1 MQTNNQPTPQP
12 ATPAPVAK
20 RTFWGWV
27 KYVGGITVAVSGA
40 VLGLPAIIPIVVP
53 AGIVTAASY
62 LGGIAVTAV
71 ALAGKIEP
79 TVPADTIN
87 PNSNGNISPQ

>member
-1 MQTNNQPTPQP
+1 MEINNTPV
-12 ATPAPVAK
+12 TTAPVAK

-40 VLGLPAIIPIVVP
+40 VLGLPAIIPIIVP
-53 AGIVTAASY
+53 AGVVTAASY

-79 TVPADTIN
+79 HTPEPLPTDST
-87 PNSNGNISPQ
+87 NGNISPQ

>member
-1 MQTNNQPTPQP
+1 METNQ
-12 ATPAPVAK
+12 TPAQPSAK

-53 AGIVTAASY
+53 AGIITAASY

-71 ALAGKIEP
+71 ALAGKVEP
-79 TVPADTIN
+79 NAPLLPPSDTTA
-87 PNSNGNISPQ
+87 NGNISPQ

>member
-1 MQTNNQPTPQP
+1 MSNTTTPQP
-12 ATPAPVAK
+12 Q

-27 KYVGGITVAVSGA
+27 KYIGGITVAVSGA

-53 AGIVTAASY
+53 VGIATAASY

-79 TVPADTIN
+79 TSPTSQTDTTN
-87 PNSNGNISPQ
+87 VNTQ

>member
-1 MQTNNQPTPQP
+1 MEINQTPQ
-12 ATPAPVAK
+12 TQQR

-71 ALAGKIEP
+71 ALAGKVEP
-79 TVPADTIN
+79 TSPVTTDP
-87 PNSNGNISPQ
+87 NGNTPQ